1 MQIFQ
6 KGNSSL
12 FFAPAFAP
20 AFAATWAQMGV
31 TIAVGLKSKILY
43 IKDKSCL
50 LKLEQIKEV
59 DLTIILLSK
68 NKKLTHASLI

>member
-1 MQIFQ
+1 
-6 KGNSSL
+6 
-12 FFAPAFAP
+12 
-20 AFAATWAQMGV
+20 MGV